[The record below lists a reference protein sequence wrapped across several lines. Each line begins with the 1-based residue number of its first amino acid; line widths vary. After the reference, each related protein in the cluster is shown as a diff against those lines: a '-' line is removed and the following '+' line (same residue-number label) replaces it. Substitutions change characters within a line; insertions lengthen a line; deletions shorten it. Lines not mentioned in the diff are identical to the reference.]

1 MKRIGALSWE
11 RDPKTN
17 LKPADREMYSHLRD
31 PSDYLRVRLDV
42 YAATCYGGRWPTTEE
57 EGSFALEEK
66 EDHVYIGVACLS

>member
-1 MKRIGALSWE
+1 
-11 RDPKTN
+11 
-17 LKPADREMYSHLRD
+17 MYSHLRD